1 MLEATRNN
9 GMILSQPFAGSI
21 IYLIAPYMDV
31 SRNASFSNV
40 KCQRRFAVLYTAY
53 LCRRF
58 ILLARMAFAGKA
70 PICKT
75 SLMLCKTS
83 LMLWAIIGLSL
94 PRITC

>member
-1 MLEATRNN
+1 VCN
-9 GMILSQPFAGSI
+9 QV
-21 IYLIAPYMDV
+21 PYMDV

-58 ILLARMAFAGKA
+58 ILLARMAFAGKV
-70 PICKT
+70 PI
-75 SLMLCKTS
+75 CKTS